1 MAGYRSDIIYTPP
14 LMCQWAKVLGKA
26 PRRNEDDEP
35 MWSIDLL
42 GDPNDEAVGKLRNQ
56 IRSFMVEAHGQ
67 KPKVSANGMPLKRHE
82 EKNDHGEK
90 EPTGMLVLKAKRKLI
105 NKAQNIENAG
115 PLVVDSQLNKWPEG
129 ELIGNGSTVIA
140 KLHFWAWSRTGEGVG
155 LSAELHGLQVVKH
168 VAYAREEST
177 DGGFGVVAGG
187 AVAPAVI
194 SDGFELQDDFSQK
207 LTEAAQAV
215 EQDIPF

>member
-1 MAGYRSDIIYTPP
+1 MANYRSEIIYTPP
-14 LMCQWAKVLGKA
+14 MMANWAKVLGKA
-26 PRRNEDDEP
+26 VARSEGDEP
-35 MWSIDLL
+35 IWSVDLL
-42 GDPNDEAVGKLRNQ
+42 GDPNDEAIDKLRSQ
-56 IRSFMVEAHGQ
+56 IRGFMIEAHGQ

-105 NKAQNIENAG
+105 NKAQGVENAG

-140 KLHFWAWSRTGEGVG
+140 KLHFWGWSRAGEGVG

-168 VAYAREEST
+168 VPYVREEAS
-177 DGGFGVVAGG
+177 DGGFGVIDGG
-187 AVAPAVI
+187 AVAPIV
-194 SDGFELQDDFSQK
+194 DTEGFGQPDEFSQK
-207 LTEAAQAV
+207 LTAAAQAI
-215 EQDIPF
+215 EGDMPF